1 MRSSAGVLGDSNGR
15 CGWGTALNIQV
26 GKEHILC
33 SLPHRRTGSN
43 LSPQDPALEIHAGN
57 LGLTKLVPAL
67 HSRAM
72 LPVWFLIASLGPFCM
87 D

>member
-1 MRSSAGVLGDSNGR
+1 MIAMAGVDGEQRSTSRWVKGTS
-15 CGWGTALNIQV
+15 GWS
-26 GKEHILC
+26 LC

-43 LSPQDPALEIHAGN
+43 LSPQDPVLEIHAGN

-72 LPVWFLIASLGPFCM
+72 LPVWFLMASLGHFFM

>member
-1 MRSSAGVLGDSNGR
+1 MIAMAGVDGEQRSTSR
-15 CGWGTALNIQV
+15 WVKGTS
-26 GKEHILC
+26 GSPC

-72 LPVWFLIASLGPFCM
+72 LPVRFLMASLGPFCM